1 MMDINEYLKFRKP
14 YERVLRQ
21 LLLEL
26 DFFIE
31 EVKGVNINSVQHRLK
46 SYNSARDKSI
56 RTNQDISQLH
66 DIAGIRIVVAT
77 FAEVEIIARF
87 FSRKQVSNDLVIKW
101 DEVIE
106 KDDGYRARH
115 IVVEFKGHYSRFSS
129 HPTLVE
135 IQLQT
140 ILQNAYNFISR
151 AWVYKNKY
159 IYSND
164 WDQSFKQV
172 SKELNQ
178 LDQKIFELQEEVLKI
193 AEGDNEALTP
203 FSYQRIV
210 ADIFSENVDLD
221 DAVDISPMLVN
232 NGINTNEKLKKFLLD
247 PRILSLRERFLN
259 LESEHKKGFVVVIS
273 GFPLHIFWLMF
284 GIRLKACNQML
295 DELESTVEPKE

>member
-1 MMDINEYLKFRKP
+1 M
-14 YERVLRQ
+14 
-21 LLLEL
+21 
-26 DFFIE
+26 
-31 EVKGVNINSVQHRLK
+31 
-46 SYNSARDKSI
+46 
-56 RTNQDISQLH
+56 
-66 DIAGIRIVVAT
+66 
-77 FAEVEIIARF
+77 
-87 FSRKQVSNDLVIKW
+87 IKW

-129 HPTLVE
+129 HHTLVE

-221 DAVDISPMLVN
+221 DAVPVQ
-232 NGINTNEKLKKFLLD
+232 
-247 PRILSLRERFLN
+247 
-259 LESEHKKGFVVVIS
+259 
-273 GFPLHIFWLMF
+273 
-284 GIRLKACNQML
+284 C
-295 DELESTVEPKE
+295 

>member
-77 FAEVEIIARF
+77 FAEVEIIAKF

-178 LDQKIFELQEEVLKI
+178 LDQKISELQEEVLKI

>member
-1 MMDINEYLKFRKP
+1 MDINEYLKFRKP

-77 FAEVEIIARF
+77 FAEVQIIARF
-87 FSRKQVSNDLVIKW
+87 FSRKQVCNDLVIKW

-164 WDQSFKQV
+164 WDQNFKQV

-221 DAVDISPMLVN
+221 DAVDFSPMLVN

-259 LESEHKKGFVVVIS
+259 LESEHLKGFVVIS

-284 GIRLKACNQML
+284 GIRLEAWNQVL
-295 DELESTVEPKE
+295 DKEERIVEPKE

>member
-1 MMDINEYLKFRKP
+1 MDINEYLKFRKP

-77 FAEVEIIARF
+77 FAEVQIIARF
-87 FSRKQVSNDLVIKW
+87 FSRKQVCNDLVIKW

-164 WDQSFKQV
+164 WDQNFKQV

>member
-1 MMDINEYLKFRKP
+1 MDINEYLKFRKP

-77 FAEVEIIARF
+77 FAEVEIIAKF

-178 LDQKIFELQEEVLKI
+178 LDQKISELQEEVLKI

>member
-1 MMDINEYLKFRKP
+1 MDINEYLKFRKP

>member
-1 MMDINEYLKFRKP
+1 MDINEYLKFRKP

-77 FAEVEIIARF
+77 FTEVEIIARF

-129 HPTLVE
+129 HHTLVE

-221 DAVDISPMLVN
+221 DAVDTSPMLVN

-247 PRILSLRERFLN
+247 PRILSLRDRFLN
-259 LESEHKKGFVVVIS
+259 LESEHQKGFVVVIS

-284 GIRLKACNQML
+284 GIRLNAWNQIL
-295 DELESTVEPKE
+295 DELESNVEPKE